1 MALLFGLTRLALQVH
16 TVPDVLVGAAV
27 GVAGAVL
34 MRRLA
39 GIRPQ
44 RLSWRGMALVVGTM
58 VLLHG
63 HRLKAETRIRWLALD
78 MWPLS
83 ECREPS
89 SSGAVFGSV
98 NGVK

>member
-1 MALLFGLTRLALQVH
+1 MAVVFGLTRLALQVH
-16 TVPDVLVGAAV
+16 TVPDVVVGAAV

-39 GIRPQ
+39 GERPH
-44 RLSWRGMALVVGTM
+44 RLSWQGLVLVAATM

-63 HRLKAETRIRWLALD
+63 HRLEAETRIRWLALD
-78 MWPLS
+78 TWPLS

-89 SSGAVFGSV
+89 PAATVSGTTDGV
-98 NGVK
+98 N